1 MNASSAPRPR
11 TGKVTAALAATALA
25 AGLGLAALATT
36 APPAQATPAG
46 APATGQPGLDRLHA
60 YCQSLG
66 HLNSV
71 AQNPKS
77 VWSWRCV
84 GVDGTMHGINMHDA
98 CRWQHGAGLSHA
110 AFHDERNAFS
120 WYCY

>member
-1 MNASSAPRPR
+1 MDASSAPRGLTR
-11 TGKVTAALAATALA
+11 TITAALAAAALT
-25 AGLGLAALATT
+25 AGLGLAALATA
-36 APPAQATPAG
+36 APPARAA
-46 APATGQPGLDRLHA
+46 GQPGLDRLHA

>member
-1 MNASSAPRPR
+1 MNASSAPRPG
-11 TGKVTAALAATALA
+11 TSKVMAALAATALA

-36 APPAQATPAG
+36 ASPAQA

-98 CRWQHGAGLSHA
+98 CRWQHGAALSHA
-110 AFHDERNAFS
+110 AFHDEHNAFS